1 MDRKRKSNV
10 VCVDL
15 TKYDDEDSS
24 ETSVETQSTTEVP
37 VHGHHLK
44 KAPIKFASIKFAV
57 CLCPEFDADMRE
69 ICCEKDC
76 PARMAADFCIAE
88 GGGSFQ

>member
-15 TKYDDEDSS
+15 TKSDDEDYS

-44 KAPIKFASIKFAV
+44 KASINFAV